1 MTGPAW
7 IFDGSPIDDPFA
19 YGERAVKFLRLL
31 KHPKS
36 RAPGKAFQLDPW
48 QERIVRRI
56 YGPAHEDGRR
66 KTRVVYLQVGRGNRK
81 TSLGAVLALLHTF
94 GPERIPG
101 GQVLSAAADRKQAR
115 IAYDEAMAIVA
126 AVPQLAAKA
135 QPQDFKNRLT
145 HTTSKSVYE
154 AISADAATQYGRTP
168 NFALVD
174 ELWAHKKDG
183 LWHAIR
189 TGLAKVAGSL
199 LVITTTAG
207 RGDSTP
213 DFPIYDYA
221 KKVAAGEIIDEG
233 FLPIIFEAPKGSDW
247 QDEAV
252 WHAVNPGLAHGYPD
266 LDGLR
271 QLARESVNRPADRE
285 AFQQFHLGVRLD
297 HSAAPFVDMD
307 TYDLGKAPIDMEELR
322 GRPCWLGVDLSSQG
336 DLTVVVAAFPDEEP
350 EDGYTVVPFFFCPED
365 NLRQRQEQS
374 GAPYVRWEADGLIE
388 ATPGNVVDFRRVEQ
402 RIRDLCDEFDVREI
416 AFDPALA
423 RNQLNNLTDDGYP
436 AVEHRQGSISMM
448 PAIAEL
454 ERAVIAGRFHHGGH
468 EILRW
473 TFANVEVET
482 NTHGHK
488 TRLRKSK
495 RHASIDGAVAAAMA
509 VHRASAGAGGSIYN
523 DETERPNG
531 LLVIG

>member
-1 MTGPAW
+1 MTGPTW
-7 IFDGSPIDDPFA
+7 ISDGSEIEDPFG

-36 RAPGKAFQLDPW
+36 RAPSKAFQLDPW

-66 KTRVVYLQVGRGNRK
+66 KVRVVYLQVGRGNRK

-94 GPERIPG
+94 GPEKIPG

-115 IAYDEAMAIVA
+115 IAYDEALSIVA
-126 AVPQLAAKA
+126 TVPQLAKVA
-135 QPQDFKNRLT
+135 QPQDFKSRLV
-145 HTTSKSVYE
+145 HTSSGSVYE
-154 AISADAATQYGRTP
+154 AISSDSATQYGRTP

-174 ELWAHKKDG
+174 ELWAHRKDA

-199 LVITTTAG
+199 LVIATTAG
-207 RGDSTP
+207 RGDTTP
-213 DFPIYDYA
+213 DFPIFDYA
-221 KKVAAGEIIDEG
+221 KKVASGEIVDDG

-266 LDGLR
+266 LAGLR
-271 QLARESVNRPADRE
+271 QLAREAVNRPADRE

-297 HSAAPFVDMD
+297 QSAAPFVDSE
-307 TYDLGKAPIDMEELR
+307 TYDAGAEPIDMEELR
-322 GRPCWLGVDLSSQG
+322 GSPCWLGVDLSSSG
-336 DLTVVVAAFPDEEP
+336 DLTVVVAAFPDD
-350 EDGYTVVPFFFCPED
+350 DGYTVLPFFFCPSD

-374 GAPYVRWEADGLIE
+374 GAPYIRWAADGLIE
-388 ATPGNVVDFRRVEQ
+388 PTSGNVVDFRRVEAK
-402 RIRDLCDEFDVREI
+402 IRDLCDEFDVREI
-416 AFDPALA
+416 AIDPALA
-423 RNQLNNLTDDGYP
+423 RNTLNNLTEDGFP
-436 AVEHRQGSISMM
+436 AVEHRQGSLSMM

-454 ERAVIAGRFHHGGH
+454 DRALIAKRFRHGGH
-468 EILRW
+468 PVLRW
-473 TFANVEVET
+473 TFMNCEVER
-482 NTHGHK
+482 NSHGHM
-488 TRLRKSK
+488 TRLSKGK

-509 VHRASAGAGGSIYN
+509 VNRASAGAGGSVYDS
-523 DETERPNG
+523 DERVDG
-531 LLVIG
+531 LLII

>member
-1 MTGPAW
+1 MTGPTW
-7 IFDGSPIDDPFA
+7 IFDGSEIADPLG

-36 RAPGKAFQLDPW
+36 RAPEKAFQLDAW
-48 QERIVRRI
+48 QERIVRRV
-56 YGPAHEDGRR
+56 YGPAIDDGRR
-66 KTRVVYLQVGRGNRK
+66 KVRVVYLQVGRGNRK

-94 GPERIPG
+94 GPERIAG

-115 IAYDEAMAIVA
+115 IAYDEALSIVA
-126 AVPQLAAKA
+126 AVPPLAKVA
-135 QPQDFKNRLT
+135 QPQDFKSRLV

-174 ELWAHKKDG
+174 ELWAHKKDA
-183 LWHAIR
+183 LWHSIR
-189 TGLAKVAGSL
+189 TGLTKVPGSL

-221 KKVAAGEIIDEG
+221 KKVAAGEIVDEA

-247 QDEAV
+247 LDEAV

-271 QLARESVNRPADRE
+271 QLALEAVNRPADRE

-297 HSAAPFVDMD
+297 HSASPFVDSD
-307 TYDLGKAPIDMEELR
+307 TYDEGAAPIDHDELR
-322 GRPCWLGVDLSSQG
+322 GQPCWLGVDLSSSG
-336 DLTVVVAAFPDEEP
+336 DLTVVIAAFPDG
-350 EDGYTVVPFFFCPED
+350 EDGYTVLPFFFCPGD

-374 GAPYVRWEADGLIE
+374 KAPYVQWAADGLIT
-388 ATPGNVVDFRRVEQ
+388 ATPGNVIDFRVVEAK
-402 RIRDLCDEFDVREI
+402 IRDLCDEFDVREI
-416 AFDPALA
+416 AIDPALA
-423 RNQLNNLTDDGYP
+423 RNTLNNLMEDGFP
-436 AVEHRQGSISMM
+436 AVEHRQGSLSMM

-454 ERAVIAGRFHHGGH
+454 ERALIAKRFRHGGH
-468 EILRW
+468 PVLRW
-473 TFANVEVET
+473 TFLNVEVET
-482 NTHGHK
+482 NSHGHK
-488 TRLRKSK
+488 TRLSKGK

-509 VHRASAGAGGSIYN
+509 VNRASAGMGGSIY
-523 DETERPNG
+523 DSEERADG
-531 LLVIG
+531 LLVI

>member
-1 MTGPAW
+1 MTGPTW
-7 IFDGSPIDDPFA
+7 ISDGSPIPDPFG

-174 ELWAHKKDG
+174 ELWAHRKPD

-199 LVITTTAG
+199 VIITTTAG
-207 RGDSTP
+207 RGDATA
-213 DFPIYDYA
+213 DFPIYEYA
-221 KKVAAGEIIDEG
+221 KKVASGEIEDEG
-233 FLPIIFEAPKGSDW
+233 FLPIIFEAPKGADW
-247 QDEAV
+247 RDEAV
-252 WHAVNPGLAHGYPD
+252 WHVVNPGLAHGYPD
-266 LDGLR
+266 LPGLR
-271 QLARESVNRPADRE
+271 QLAREAENRPSDRE
-285 AFQQFHLGVRLD
+285 AFQQFHLGIRLD
-297 HSAAPFVDMD
+297 HSAAPFVDSD
-307 TYDLGKAPIDMEELR
+307 TYDTGSDPIDMEELC
-322 GRPCWLGVDLSSQG
+322 GAPCWLGVDLSSSG
-336 DLTVVVAAFPDEEP
+336 DLTVIVAAFPDEEG
-350 EDGYTVVPFFFCPED
+350 GYTVLPFFFCPGD
-365 NLRQRQEQS
+365 NLRQRQDQS
-374 GAPYVRWEADGLIE
+374 GAPYVRWAADGLIE

-402 RIRDLCDEFDVREI
+402 RIRDLCDEYDVREI
-416 AFDPALA
+416 AIDPALA
-423 RNQLNNLTDDGYP
+423 RKTLNNLMEDGFP
-436 AVEHRQGSISMM
+436 AVEHRQGSLSMM

-454 ERAVIAGRFHHGGH
+454 DRALTAKRFRHGGH
-468 EILRW
+468 PVLRW
-473 TFANVEVET
+473 TFMNVEVET
-482 NTHGHK
+482 NSHGHV
-488 TRLRKSK
+488 TRLAKGK

-509 VHRASAGAGGSIYN
+509 VNRASAGAGGSIY
-523 DETERPNG
+523 ETEERAEG
-531 LLVIG
+531 LLVI

>member
-1 MTGPAW
+1 MTGPTW
-7 IFDGSPIDDPFA
+7 IFDGSEIPDPFG

-48 QERIVRRI
+48 QERVVRRI

-94 GPERIPG
+94 GPERLPG

-115 IAYDEAMAIVA
+115 IAYDEALSIVA
-126 AVPQLAAKA
+126 AVDPLAKVA

-145 HTTSKSVYE
+145 HLTSKSVYE

-207 RGDSTP
+207 RGDATP

-221 KKVAAGEIIDEG
+221 RKVAAGEIEDEG

-271 QLARESVNRPADRE
+271 QLAREAVNRPADRE

-297 HSAAPFVDMD
+297 HSTSPLIDMD
-307 TYDLGKAPIDMEELR
+307 TYDQGSAPIDMEELR
-322 GRPCWLGVDLSSQG
+322 GSSCWLGVDLSSSG
-336 DLTVVVAAFPDEEP
+336 DLTVVVAAFPEGD
-350 EDGYTVVPFFFCPED
+350 DYVVLPFFFCPGD

-374 GAPYVRWEADGLIE
+374 GAPYVRWAAEGLIE
-388 ATPGNVVDFRRVEQ
+388 ATPGNVIDFRRVEA
-402 RIRDLCDEFDVREI
+402 RIRDLCDEYDVREI
-416 AFDPALA
+416 AIDPALA
-423 RNQLNNLTDDGYP
+423 RNTLNNLTEDGFP
-436 AVEHRQGSISMM
+436 AVEHRQGSLSMM

-454 ERAVIAGRFHHGGH
+454 ERALIAGRFRHGGH
-468 EILRW
+468 PVLRW
-473 TFANVEVET
+473 TFSNVEVET
-482 NTHGHK
+482 NSHGHK
-488 TRLRKSK
+488 TRLSKGK

-509 VHRASAGAGGSIYN
+509 VNRASAGMGGSVY
-523 DETERPNG
+523 DSEDRPDG
-531 LLVIG
+531 LVVL

>member
-1 MTGPAW
+1 MTGPTW
-7 IFDGSPIDDPFA
+7 ISDGSDISDSFG

-36 RAPGKAFQLDPW
+36 RAPGRAFQLDPW

-66 KTRVVYLQVGRGNRK
+66 KVRVVYLQVGRGNRK

-94 GPERIPG
+94 GPEKIAG

-115 IAYDEAMAIVA
+115 IAYDEALSIVA
-126 AVPQLAAKA
+126 AVPQLERVA
-135 QPQDFKNRLT
+135 QPQDFKSRLV

-189 TGLAKVAGSL
+189 TGLTKVAGSL

-213 DFPIYDYA
+213 DFPIYDHA
-221 KKVAAGEIIDEG
+221 KKVAAGEIVDEA

-252 WHAVNPGLAHGYPD
+252 WHAVNPGLAYGYPN
-266 LDGLR
+266 LEGLR
-271 QLARESVNRPADRE
+271 QLAREAKHRPADRE
-285 AFQQFHLGVRLD
+285 AFQQFHLGIRLD
-297 HSAAPFVDMD
+297 HSAAPFVDSE
-307 TYDLGKAPIDMEELR
+307 TYDAGAEPIDLEALR
-322 GRPCWLGVDLSSQG
+322 GEACWLGVDLSSSG
-336 DLTVVVAAFPDEEP
+336 DLTVIIAAFPD
-350 EDGYTVVPFFFCPED
+350 DGGGYTVLPFFFCPGD
-365 NLRQRQEQS
+365 NLRQRQEQT
-374 GAPYVRWEADGLIE
+374 GAPYVRWAADGLIT
-388 ATPGNVVDFRRVEQ
+388 ATSGNVVDFRVVEQ
-402 RIRDLCDEFDVREI
+402 RIRGLCDEFDVREI
-416 AFDPALA
+416 AIDPALA
-423 RNQLNNLTDDGYP
+423 RNTLNNLTEDGFP
-436 AVEHRQGSISMM
+436 AVEHRQGSLSMM

-454 ERAVIAGRFHHGGH
+454 ERALTAHRFRHGGH
-468 EILRW
+468 PVLRW
-473 TFANVEVET
+473 TFMNVEVET
-482 NTHGHK
+482 NSHGHK
-488 TRLRKSK
+488 TRLSKGK

-509 VHRASAGAGGSIYN
+509 VNRASAGAGGSVYDS
-523 DETERPNG
+523 DERADG
-531 LLVIG
+531 LLVI